1 MFGDVCVKKIIVV
14 LITIILICLPSSVF
28 AKQGCCSHHGGVAG
42 CNSSGRQVC
51 NDGTLSKSCTC
62 TPTRSYTYGCTD
74 KSAKNYNSKA
84 NKDDGSCVYYKYGC
98 MDKEAKN
105 YDPKADKSNG
115 NCIYFKKGCIDK
127 TANNYDSTAEKDDG
141 SCTYDIYGCT
151 DVTAKNYNADANKDD
166 GNCEYETVT
175 TNGGTD
181 KEKEEIQESSKKDE
195 YNSDTLSGVLGGV
208 LGIGYVGGVAF
219 AVFKAVTKRKK
230 L

>member
-1 MFGDVCVKKIIVV
+1 MIGDVCVKKIIVV
-14 LITIILICLPSSVF
+14 FITMILICLPSSVF

-42 CNSSGRQVC
+42 CNASGRQVC

-84 NKDDGSCVYYKYGC
+84 NKDDGSC
-98 MDKEAKN
+98 
-105 YDPKADKSNG
+105 
-115 NCIYFKKGCIDK
+115 IYFKKGCIDK

-141 SCTYDIYGCT
+141 SCTYDIYGCM
-151 DVTAKNYNADANKDD
+151 DVTAKNYNVDANKDD

-181 KEKEEIQESSKKDE
+181 KKREEIQESSKKDE
-195 YNSDTLSGVLGGV
+195 YNSDTSNGVLGGI
-208 LGIGYVGGVAF
+208 LGIGYAGGVAF

>member
-105 YDPKADKSNG
+105 YD
-115 NCIYFKKGCIDK
+115 
-127 TANNYDSTAEKDDG
+127 STAEKDDG

-181 KEKEEIQESSKKDE
+181 KEREEIQESSKKDE

-208 LGIGYVGGVAF
+208 LGIGYVGGVAI

>member
-1 MFGDVCVKKIIVV
+1 MKKIIVI

-74 KSAKNYNSKA
+74 KS
-84 NKDDGSCVYYKYGC
+84 
-98 MDKEAKN
+98 AKN

-181 KEKEEIQESSKKDE
+181 KEREEIQESSKKDE

-208 LGIGYVGGVAF
+208 LGIGYVGGFAF